1 MFKLRI
7 NPWQYL
13 IISFSILILFG
24 TILLKFPFVNHQNGI
39 STIDACFTATSA
51 ICVTGLTTISTSG
64 FNLWGQLSLLL
75 LMQMGA
81 IGIMTLTS
89 SFILALKGK
98 ISLKHKVVFSKLQEN
113 YKIKDANQILKS
125 ILAITF
131 VTEFIGFVLLSI
143 GFLLEGFSFQNALYH
158 GLFHSVSA
166 FCNAGFSTFDTSIIN
181 FNPLIKY
188 TISFLIVIGGIGY
201 FVIYEFIEKYRKN
214 IKFSFHTKIV
224 LLTTLLLIVLGAVLL
239 FVFENGNLNITD
251 SFFQSVT
258 ARTAGFNSIEINNLN
273 YASLFL
279 LLLLMFIGASPGST
293 GGGIKTTTF
302 FVMIYS
308 VFSLLKGKTEVVI
321 FNRRIALKT
330 IIKAFATSFIY
341 FGVIIIGTILILEE
355 SQMKLQDVIF
365 EVISATGTVGLSLGI
380 TPNLDDFGK
389 VIIILL
395 MFIGRIGPAS
405 LALATMKKEK
415 QVKIKYPEGNL
426 Y

>member
-1 MFKLRI
+1 MFKLNL

-13 IISFSILILFG
+13 IISFTVLIFFG
-24 TILLKFPFVNHQNGI
+24 TVLLEFPFVEHVEGV
-39 STIDACFTATSA
+39 SVIDACFMATSA
-51 ICVTGLTTISTSG
+51 VCVTGLTTIPTSG
-64 FNLWGQLSLLL
+64 FNLAGQLSLLL

-98 ISLKHKVVFSKLQEN
+98 LSLKHKVAFSKLQEN
-113 YKIKDANQILKS
+113 FEIKDANQILRS
-125 ILAITF
+125 ILKITF
-131 VTEFIGFVLLSI
+131 VTEFIGFILLSI
-143 GFLLEGFSFQNALYH
+143 GFIIEGFTFRNALYQ
-158 GLFHSVSA
+158 GFFHSISA

-188 TISFLIVIGGIGY
+188 TISFLIIIGGIGY
-201 FVIYEFIEKYRKN
+201 FVIYELIEKYRNK

-224 LLTTLLLIVLGAVLL
+224 LLTTVLLIIGGTVFL
-239 FVFENGNLNITD
+239 FVFENGNLNFTD

-258 ARTAGFNSIEINNLN
+258 ARTAGFNSVDISNLN

-302 FVMIYS
+302 FVIIYS
-308 VFSLLKGKTEVVI
+308 IFSLLKGKTEVVI
-321 FNRRIALKT
+321 YNRTITLNT

-355 SQMKLQDVIF
+355 SNMTLQQVLF
-365 EVISATGTVGLSLGI
+365 EVVSAMGTVGLSLGI
-380 TPNLDDFGK
+380 TPDLDNFGK
-389 VIIILL
+389 IVIVLL

-405 LALATMKKEK
+405 LALATMTKEK
-415 QVKIKYPEGNL
+415 QIKIKYPKGNL